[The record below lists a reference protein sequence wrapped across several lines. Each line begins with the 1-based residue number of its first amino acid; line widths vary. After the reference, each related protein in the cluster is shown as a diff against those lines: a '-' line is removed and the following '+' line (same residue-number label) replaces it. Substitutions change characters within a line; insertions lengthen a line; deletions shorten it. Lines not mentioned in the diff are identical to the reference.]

1 MSSSIILKMKK
12 KVTDPSAHRPPSAS
26 SVPPQLPPSVEEA
39 YRRKCIQLKQRTT
52 EVEEANDA
60 ARLRL
65 ARLKRQVEK
74 MRLERAFLLEQL
86 AKRTST
92 NVEDSDGSPSPPP
105 TVRDAISSPPGSPL
119 HPGGHTRHH
128 NQHHHHHHHHTSLH
142 QSRTGRVGKLT
153 ATTVQPKEKPLR
165 IKRGHR
171 KPSAMPNLDLPSA
184 AGATFINQNLQT
196 QSPSSDA
203 FSAAQ
208 PTNGLHKGTLRPL
221 KPSSAFELY
230 CDDKRAAS
238 KEKAAVAKAAAAAA
252 SKEAAEG
259 SGSPEDVDND
269 NENENNGDITDVEE
283 ETLSREWKDLPEDHR
298 KAFEDRADRDAER
311 YKKEKDAYDAAK
323 AEEEEAAAN
332 AEKAAASASAEAE
345 ATDKPS
351 GSKSNIGKT
360 DDAEGATAEEMDV
373 DADADAETTDERKAS
388 SAKAGEEGT
397 DTPRATQEDVEMANN
412 DTDQETKAE
421 QPQ

>member
-39 YRRKCIQLKQRTT
+39 YRRKCIQLKQRTN

-105 TVRDAISSPPGSPL
+105 T
-119 HPGGHTRHH
+119 
-128 NQHHHHHHHHTSLH
+128 
-142 QSRTGRVGKLT
+142 
-153 ATTVQPKEKPLR
+153 PKEKPLR

-171 KPSAMPNLDLPSA
+171 KPSAMSNLDLPNA

-203 FSAAQ
+203 FSAAH
-208 PTNGLHKGTLRPL
+208 PTNGLHKGTFRPL

-238 KEKAAVAKAAAAAA
+238 KDKAAAAKAAAAA

-259 SGSPEDVDND
+259 SGSPEDDND
-269 NENENNGDITDVEE
+269 NDHENNGDNTDVEE
-283 ETLSREWKDLPEDHR
+283 EALSREWQDLPEDRR
-298 KAFEDRADRDAER
+298 KEFQDRADRDAER
-311 YKKEKDAYDAAK
+311 YKREKDAYDAAEK
-323 AEEEEAAAN
+323 AEEEEAA
-332 AEKAAASASAEAE
+332 AEKAAASASASAEAE
-345 ATDKPS
+345 AETADSKP
-351 GSKSNIGKT
+351 GNKT
-360 DDAEGATAEEMDV
+360 DDAEGAMAEEMDV
-373 DADADAETTDERKAS
+373 DRDADAGTTTNERKAS
-388 SAKAGEEGT
+388 SSAKAADEGT

-412 DTDQETKAE
+412 DTDDQETKAE

>member
-1 MSSSIILKMKK
+1 MA
-12 KVTDPSAHRPPSAS
+12 PAS
-26 SVPPQLPPSVEEA
+26 SVPPMLPPSVEEA
-39 YRRKCIQLKQRTT
+39 YRRKCIQLKQRTN

-105 TVRDAISSPPGSPL
+105 T
-119 HPGGHTRHH
+119 
-128 NQHHHHHHHHTSLH
+128 
-142 QSRTGRVGKLT
+142 
-153 ATTVQPKEKPLR
+153 PKEKPLR

-171 KPSAMPNLDLPSA
+171 KPSAMPNLDLPSGA

-203 FSAAQ
+203 FSAAHHA
-208 PTNGLHKGTLRPL
+208 TNGLHKGTFRPI

-238 KEKAAVAKAAAAAA
+238 KEKAAAKAL

-259 SGSPEDVDND
+259 SGSPEDENENDND
-269 NENENNGDITDVEE
+269 NENNGDNTDVEE
-283 ETLSREWKDLPEDHR
+283 ETLSREWKDLPEDRR
-298 KAFEDRADRDAER
+298 KEFEDRADRDAER
-311 YKKEKDAYDAAK
+311 YKKEKDAYDEAKAK
-323 AEEEEAAAN
+323 AEEEEAAA
-332 AEKAAASASAEAE
+332 EKAAAAASAEASAEAEAE
-345 ATDKPS
+345 ATDKPR
-351 GSKSNIGKT
+351 GSTSDTGNKT
-360 DDAEGATAEEMDV
+360 DDAEGGATAEEMDLDRV
-373 DADADAETTDERKAS
+373 ADAETTDERKAS
-388 SAKAGEEGT
+388 SSSAKAAVEEGT
-397 DTPRATQEDVEMANN
+397 DTPRATQEDVEMGNN
-412 DTDQETKAE
+412 DTDDHETKAE
-421 QPQ
+421 ETQ

>member
-1 MSSSIILKMKK
+1 MA
-12 KVTDPSAHRPPSAS
+12 PAS

-105 TVRDAISSPPGSPL
+105 T
-119 HPGGHTRHH
+119 
-128 NQHHHHHHHHTSLH
+128 
-142 QSRTGRVGKLT
+142 
-153 ATTVQPKEKPLR
+153 PKEKPLR

-171 KPSAMPNLDLPSA
+171 KPSAMPNLDLPTA

-252 SKEAAEG
+252 ASKEAAEG

-283 ETLSREWKDLPEDHR
+283 ETLSREWKDLPEDRR
-298 KAFEDRADRDAER
+298 KEFEDRADRDAER

-351 GSKSNIGKT
+351 GSSKSNIGKT